1 VCFRSFGFDHQN
13 SCEIRPRGPFSLHEE
28 PKKVAVDF
36 FESNATNPPRFSQ
49 NPCLLCFRS
58 FGFGHQNLYE
68 TRPQGPFWPLVERKK
83 LQLIFASRTQPVTK
97 TRAKPDPEGRSGHF
111 WSEKSCSP
119 FLRIERSQSTL
130 FDPKLM
136 SGVFS
141 QFRFRSPKLVRNP
154 TPRAVLATR
163 GVKKVVVD
171 FFESNAPNPPRL
183 TQNSCLVCFR
193 SFGFGHQNSCEI
205 RPLGPFSLH
214 VERKKLQL
222 SFASRTHPIHPV

>member
-1 VCFRSFGFDHQN
+1 
-13 SCEIRPRGPFSLHEE
+13 
-28 PKKVAVDF
+28 
-36 FESNATNPPRFSQ
+36 
-49 NPCLLCFRS
+49 
-58 FGFGHQNLYE
+58 LYE
-68 TRPQGPFWPLVERKK
+68 TRPQGPFWPLMERKK

-119 FLRIERSQSTL
+119 FLRIERTESTL

-141 QFRFRSPKLVRNP
+141 QFRFWSPKHVRNP
-154 TPRAVLATR
+154 TTRAVLATR
-163 GVKKVVVD
+163 GVKKVD
-171 FFESNAPNPPRL
+171 FFRIERTNPPCL

-193 SFGFGHQNSCEI
+193 SFGFGHQNSYET
-205 RPLGPFSLH
+205 RPLGPIRPL

-222 SFASRTHPIHPV
+222 IFASRTHPIHPV